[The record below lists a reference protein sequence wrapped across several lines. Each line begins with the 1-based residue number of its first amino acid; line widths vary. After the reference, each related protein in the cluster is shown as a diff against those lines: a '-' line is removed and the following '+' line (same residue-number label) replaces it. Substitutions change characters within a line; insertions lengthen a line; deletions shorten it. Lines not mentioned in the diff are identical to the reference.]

1 MYQIKKKIED
11 VFLNI
16 LLKKDFQNVEIT
28 EIQKKAR
35 ISSKKFYLLFRTKE
49 EILFSFFQRIDDIL
63 EKKIKKNNF
72 GNNLKD
78 NLFEVCMTRLDIL
91 YPYKKNLQKLY
102 TYLKKEP
109 RIFLKLYESFF
120 KSMENNLKLSG
131 INLEP
136 VKKNF
141 KVLTFS
147 FLYLSILNDWFK
159 EKTSSNEKLMSK
171 LDERLSLIQNLLK

>member
-1 MYQIKKKIED
+1 MYQAKKKIED

-120 KSMENNLKLSG
+120 KSMFPDFYSPLFGETPLAGGADVGCGARAGRSA
-131 INLEP
+131 
-136 VKKNF
+136 
-141 KVLTFS
+141 
-147 FLYLSILNDWFK
+147 
-159 EKTSSNEKLMSK
+159 
-171 LDERLSLIQNLLK
+171 Q